1 MPTVIVDGQEIE
13 IGADE
18 RLNCIEVARRA
29 GVEIPH
35 YCWHPGL
42 SVVASCRMCLIQA
55 GTRNNDTGEISMIP
69 KLVPGCQTP
78 AKDGTVIVTNSD
90 AVQESRA
97 RVEEALL
104 IDHPID
110 CPICDKAGECL
121 LQDYHFEHGQS
132 ERRADIH
139 AFSSRRRDV
148 GPTVTLF
155 VDRCIM
161 CTRCVRFTRE
171 VSGTAELMVSARGA
185 KEEIDTFPG
194 FPLDNKMAGNV
205 VDLCPVGALG
215 DKDFLYQQ
223 RVWFLKKTENVCGG
237 CSAGCSIVT
246 EHNQDT
252 VYRLKPREN
261 LHVNK
266 WWMCDEGRYGW
277 HHLHDA
283 TRIIEVSKCDTE
295 DVQTVEWADVVRQL
309 PQEISSAG
317 RLGVAV
323 SPMLTVEEAW
333 MLCSVA
339 KTIDPDA
346 YLAVGHVPLNGDDE
360 SFPGGFTIRGEKAP
374 NRVGVEMVLGM
385 FGAVLENGTVPGWND
400 FLKKVQARTIQ
411 SAWVTAGYPTPE
423 TSWCDESVAAT
434 FDNVSCLVVQ
444 DLFKSPL
451 FERAT
456 WRLPAVG
463 FAERSGTW
471 VNCGHRA
478 QTFEQ
483 AIRPPAGVWPEGR
496 FFWNL
501 LGREGLYDP
510 ESIRKQ
516 IAESSASFA
525 VLSGD
530 MPTVGLDL
538 RLQQVAVT

>member
-309 PQEISSAG
+309 PQELSSAG

-339 KTIDPDA
+339 RTIDPDA
-346 YLAVGHVPLNGDDE
+346 YLAVGHVPSNGDDE

-385 FGAVLENGTVPGWND
+385 FGAVSENGTVPGWND
-400 FLKKVQARTIQ
+400 FLEKVQARTIQ

-423 TSWCDESVAAT
+423 ASWCDESVAAT

-451 FERAT
+451 FKRAT

-510 ESIRKQ
+510 ESIRKH

-530 MPTVGLDL
+530 MPAVGLDL